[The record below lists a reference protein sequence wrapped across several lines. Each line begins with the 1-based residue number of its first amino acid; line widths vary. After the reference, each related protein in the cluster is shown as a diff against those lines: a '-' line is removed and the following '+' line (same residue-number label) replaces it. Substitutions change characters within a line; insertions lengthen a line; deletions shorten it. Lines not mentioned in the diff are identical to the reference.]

1 MPEIIRTIL
10 QFSLQF
16 AAILFAI
23 SVHESA
29 HAWTA
34 DRLGDPTARLQ
45 GRVSLN
51 PIPHIDPIGTLLFPL
66 MLIIINLSTGGF
78 TPIFGWA
85 KPVMVNSYNL
95 RRPRHDHML
104 ISASGPLANLVTA
117 AFIIMVFLL
126 VKNTPLFNV
135 TPLILLLLYTIMINV
150 YLAIFNLLPIHPLD
164 GSGIVEG
171 LLKGEALYNYTRLR
185 PYSLII
191 LMIILFS
198 GLLGAIARPVLGVIF
213 SILGL
218 R

>member
-1 MPEIIRTIL
+1 
-10 QFSLQF
+10 
-16 AAILFAI
+16 
-23 SVHESA
+23 
-29 HAWTA
+29 
-34 DRLGDPTARLQ
+34 
-45 GRVSLN
+45 
-51 PIPHIDPIGTLLFPL
+51 
-66 MLIIINLSTGGF
+66 
-78 TPIFGWA
+78 
-85 KPVMVNSYNL
+85 
-95 RRPRHDHML
+95 
-104 ISASGPLANLVTA
+104 
-117 AFIIMVFLL
+117 
-126 VKNTPLFNV
+126 
-135 TPLILLLLYTIMINV
+135 MINV